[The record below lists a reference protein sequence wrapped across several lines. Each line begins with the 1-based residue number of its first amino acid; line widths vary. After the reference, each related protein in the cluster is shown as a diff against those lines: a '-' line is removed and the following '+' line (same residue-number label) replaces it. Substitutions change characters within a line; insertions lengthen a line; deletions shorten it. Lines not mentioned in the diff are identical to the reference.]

1 MEPSYQQQIH
11 ERNQSSA
18 EVDSLK
24 LLWGGTMKQFTREAR
39 RFEMWLIGYVET
51 TRNINDVHRQFIRR
65 EGMMLPG
72 ELIRYMDCLVGPDSD
87 VAAKG
92 CNFTAALVFTSPA
105 FAQSYSILTE
115 ECAGRETNRLGHSSY
130 LDFRKVTSDDAGDS
144 SNIEEPF

>member
-24 LLWGGTMKQFTREAR
+24 LLWGGTMKQFTPEAR

-51 TRNINDVHRQFIRR
+51 TRNINEVHRQFIRR

-92 CNFTAALVFTSPA
+92 CNFTAA
-105 FAQSYSILTE
+105 SYSPHLRSLSRTP
-115 ECAGRETNRLGHSSY
+115 S
-130 LDFRKVTSDDAGDS
+130 
-144 SNIEEPF
+144 